1 MLTEKETLRIS
12 RRLALA
18 GALTLGVTASGLMP
32 GLAQAQDT
40 IKMGGLA
47 TLEGAFTVLGE
58 DSMRGLK
65 LALQEV
71 NYTVAGKK
79 IELVTGS
86 SDASPDSAVKATR
99 KLVEQDGVQVLIG
112 PLSGSEGIAVKD
124 YAKTQ
129 PKVTFLNGSS
139 AAQDTTLFD
148 PAPNFFRFSTDGVQ
162 WMAGLGE
169 YVYKVKGY
177 KKVATVAE
185 DYSFPYSQ
193 VEGFM
198 IPFCKLGGKV
208 THKAWVP
215 IGNKDFSSVIAALPD
230 DVDAIYVALGGAD
243 AINFLTQYEQ
253 AGGSLPLIGGS
264 ITVDQTVLGSKGQLR
279 KQVLGTPAAGPT
291 ADTWDN
297 PLWTNFVAEYK
308 KAYPDGFPYP
318 SLFAHAYYVNTKAA
332 LLALAKVNGDLSDG
346 GVKFREALSTLK
358 FDTPTGPVSLDHNRN
373 GIANIFVTEVSEGP
387 NGALVNKVVKVATDV
402 NQTLGEPE
410 AEFLKIGPAS
420 RDNPSCK

>member
-1 MLTEKETLRIS
+1 MLIS
-12 RRLALA
+12 RRSIFATAMALGLLA
-18 GALTLGVTASGLMP
+18 P

-58 DSMRGLK
+58 DGMRGLK

-208 THKAWVP
+208 TQKSWVP
-215 IGNKDFSSVIAALPD
+215 IGNKDFSSVIAALPE

-243 AINFLTQYEQ
+243 AVNFLTQYQQ

-264 ITVDQTVLGSKGQLR
+264 ITVDQTVLGAKGQQR

-291 ADTWDN
+291 ADTWNN

-308 KAYPDGFPYP
+308 KAYPDGFPFP
-318 SLFAHAYYVNTKAA
+318 SLFAHAYYINTKAA

-373 GIANIFVTEVSEGP
+373 GIANMFVTEVSEGP
-387 NGALVNKVVKVATDV
+387 GGVLVNKVVKVATDV
-402 NQTLGEPE
+402 DQTLGVPE